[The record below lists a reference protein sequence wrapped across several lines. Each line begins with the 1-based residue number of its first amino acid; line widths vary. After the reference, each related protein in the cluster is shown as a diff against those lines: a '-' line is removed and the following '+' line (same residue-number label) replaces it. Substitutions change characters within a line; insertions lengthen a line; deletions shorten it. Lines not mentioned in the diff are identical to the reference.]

1 MVCFS
6 TILPLPLCTTVLPN
20 AVMGYLNRLAACV
33 AARFLR
39 RTMFT
44 MTLSKLS
51 LIGLVSGI
59 HSNQQHQAWDFKM
72 AWRGDLH
79 HDGRS
84 LSGQKPLSVVR
95 WNGMGAM
102 YPRA

>member
-1 MVCFS
+1 MACFS
-6 TILPLPLCTTVLPN
+6 TILPLPLCTTILPN

-33 AARFLR
+33 AARFSR
-39 RTMFT
+39 RTMFAT
-44 MTLSKLS
+44 TLSKLS

-59 HSNQQHQAWDFKM
+59 CSNQHQVWDFKM

-95 WNGMGAM
+95 WNGMGVM